1 MPLHFAIASAGDRVT
16 AFLLDSLFIF
26 VLMIV
31 ASLGYVTTRQ
41 ALEGQALQ
49 REKAEAKRKKDA
61 EKKSDS
67 CEDCSGCGGCCVE
80 PTEGA
85 CRGPSPVPWL
95 RLGLANT
102 LALAA
107 LYLYDGRAA
116 WTVSLARVG
125 IGALLLGRLFS
136 PGFWLALTGAI
147 VATSVMIIV
156 HRSCGRYLS
165 AIGVSATGAAG
176 HALGQLLAARLL
188 IIQHEAIWQ
197 IAPLFLFFTV
207 FSGVLTGWLATLLL
221 ERLAQHPAFQ
231 TTGAHPLN

>member
-1 MPLHFAIASAGDRVT
+1 MTCSAVDPEKLARARRQVFLALFIAIAVSLHILES
-16 AFLLDSLFIF
+16 LL
-26 VLMIV
+26 
-31 ASLGYVTTRQ
+31 
-41 ALEGQALQ
+41 
-49 REKAEAKRKKDA
+49 
-61 EKKSDS
+61 
-67 CEDCSGCGGCCVE
+67 
-80 PTEGA
+80 
-85 CRGPSPVPWL
+85 PSPVPWL

-156 HRSCGRYLS
+156 HRSYGRYLS

-231 TTGAHPLN
+231 TTGGQPMS